1 MRVRGPNNVMLEE
14 LPNRSNIVVL
24 RFGGSCGLKVWPVSN
39 RNNSPWACNRVCKRM
54 QHVTMLHPFAQDE
67 TEDFAFS
74 TNLFYFSSS
83 LLVLSFPNVEIRVY
97 LQIRESTSEGA

>member
-1 MRVRGPNNVMLEE
+1 
-14 LPNRSNIVVL
+14 
-24 RFGGSCGLKVWPVSN
+24 
-39 RNNSPWACNRVCKRM
+39 M

-74 TNLFYFSSS
+74 SNLFYFSSS